1 MSEYLLIAL
10 EEFSK
15 RPIYLPTNWSEEQ
28 YLRISRGIGRFFL
41 GILSILAM
49 AAGGILWFV
58 TPFNQLQGSP
68 LWIAAI
74 CLLGFLSLFLVI
86 LNKPGDLRLLF
97 LSSVLLATSFSANLW
112 SNLSVRSTNDIYAFV
127 LIFST
132 IIPILVFVFAIP
144 VQQLDPLPIDS
155 RLLSLFYPVRFK
167 HLSTLKDFAQ
177 SRGWTINGLNG
188 LSHGLTIKGNWQS
201 CGMFIASFHIAN
213 KLSPILK
220 HRNFVD
226 ILFTSEKILA
236 NLHLIPCEKKKTGNS
251 CISIQGYR
259 DVYMLQV
266 YTSPQNPIGSINRLK
281 ETLSEG
287 GNFLRKSST
296 LSTIEGE
303 LRFRCY
309 DLKLLEDIETLHNL
323 LTWLE
328 KVTSTMRLQHFYT
341 EETDQ
346 KFED

>member
-41 GILSILAM
+41 GVLSILTM

-86 LNKPGDLRLLF
+86 RNKPGDLRLLF

-155 RLLSLFYPVRFK
+155 RLLPLFYPARFR
-167 HLSTLKDFAQ
+167 HLRSLMEFSQA
-177 SRGWTINGLNG
+177 RGWTVRGLDG
-188 LSHGLTIKGNWQS
+188 FSHRLIITGHWQS
-201 CGMFIASFHIAN
+201 CQITLVSLRISDKRPSH
-213 KLSPILK
+213 LK

-226 ILFTSEKILA
+226 ITLYSGKYLTPLELKPRTKQNINKSQLFIKGFMDEYLLYDYSSQQVSA
-236 NLHLIPCEKKKTGNS
+236 NG
-251 CISIQGYR
+251 
-259 DVYMLQV
+259 
-266 YTSPQNPIGSINRLK
+266 INLLK
-281 ETLSEG
+281 STLSEG
-287 GNFLRKSST
+287 GKFLRKSSVLGT
-296 LSTIEGE
+296 VGGAL
-303 LRFRCY
+303 LFRCY
-309 DLKLLEDIETLHNL
+309 DLKLLEDINILQDL

-328 KVTSTMRLQHFYT
+328 KITATMKLQHFYI
-341 EETDQ
+341 EESPRE
-346 KFED
+346 FED